1 MSITRR
7 ATIIAGILYLIG
19 TIAGVLSV
27 SQAIDSPDFLFRAFT
42 SKNQVISAALFQ
54 FLMTICYAGF
64 AISLYPIIRKHSER
78 LAIGFVGFR
87 LVAAVLN
94 IFGVVIMLLI
104 LALSQE
110 FVNAIAPDL
119 AYYKTLGA
127 LLQNARDLIN
137 HVVMILTY
145 TLAGVMLYS
154 IFYKTK
160 LIPRWISVWGFI
172 GISSTVLATMLVL
185 FAFINIITPGYIIL
199 SMPFALQE
207 LVLAIWLIAK
217 GFNSS
222 VLDFKEEL
230 EASAHV
236 K

>member
-1 MSITRR
+1 MSRTRK

-27 SQAIDSPDFLFRAFT
+27 SQAIDSPEFLLRAFS
-42 SKNQVISAALFQ
+42 SKNQVTSGALFQ

-78 LAIGFVGFR
+78 LAIGFLGFR
-87 LVAAVLN
+87 LIAAVLN
-94 IFGVVIMLLI
+94 ILGVVIMLLI

-110 FVNAIAPDL
+110 VVNVLTPDL
-119 AYYKTLGA
+119 AYYKTLGM
-127 LLQNARDLIN
+127 LLKNGRDLIN

-145 TLAGVMLYS
+145 ILAGVMLYS

-160 LIPRWISVWGFI
+160 LIPRWLSIWGFI
-172 GISSTVLATMLVL
+172 GISSTLLATMLVL
-185 FAFINIITPGYIIL
+185 FGIINIITPAYIIL

-207 LVLAIWLIAK
+207 LVLAIWLITK

-222 VLDFKEEL
+222 VLDFNRQIEV
-230 EASAHV
+230 SAHV